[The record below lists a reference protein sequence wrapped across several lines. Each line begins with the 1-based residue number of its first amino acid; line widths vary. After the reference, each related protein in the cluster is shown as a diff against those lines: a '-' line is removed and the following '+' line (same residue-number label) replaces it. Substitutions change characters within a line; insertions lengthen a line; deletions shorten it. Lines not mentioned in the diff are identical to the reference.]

1 MRRSRWAM
9 FGVIFLALAGVVA
22 GGLYWGQLNKREIWV
37 AQEPAPQTGEARDA
51 TPADTPASGPS
62 TPLAD
67 EVRGRLQAALY
78 PSSAH
83 PAGIPANDEAPPAT
97 TGAERSYSTACPSLQ
112 DVYAAISRVT
122 EGKEITEILSA
133 LGQIQA
139 DPQGA
144 RDAPSGLA
152 LELRSALNLTPAA
165 SPCES
170 TLRATEEALRL
181 ARLAAGDGEETAA
194 IGQRPAVTST
204 FAALPYG
211 SPEGAGGSGY
221 GAQ

>member
-9 FGVIFLALAGVVA
+9 FGAIFLVLVGVGA
-22 GGLYWGQLNKREIWV
+22 AGLYWGQLTKRGIWV
-37 AQEPAPQTGEARDA
+37 PEEPAVQADEATDAPLAGTPAPEPSTQLAEAARGRWRVASYPSA
-51 TPADTPASGPS
+51 TP
-62 TPLAD
+62 
-67 EVRGRLQAALY
+67 
-78 PSSAH
+78 
-83 PAGIPANDEAPPAT
+83 PAGIPADSETPPAT

-122 EGKEITEILSA
+122 EGKEIAEILSA
-133 LGQIQA
+133 LVQIQA